1 MEKDVKK
8 QLSVWLG
15 LLWLLSTTWA
25 VADTVSSKFKVGETI
40 LVGFPANNIKGDA
53 YIIGIIRKV
62 TPEGDYQISVRD
74 FVEGHDYGLS
84 CVPIAVNERG
94 QETGQSGWEIWDN
107 TRQLTSEGLE
117 YIVPRDKVMKL
128 DKGKLNFIDR
138 YNVYITYSR
147 WKSNVPVMS
156 IDRLDSAE
164 AEAAYAGI
172 EGIIPALE
180 IAKLDRASYYDPEN
194 GRPYWPHE
202 SVPHLNVLLAQVSD
216 LLKED
221 PTLNQLWRA
230 QSRDWPAIESNMR
243 TYFLVDAMDKV
254 VRDAEAILY
263 EEDVKKADPEALKTL
278 KAQLKHLGMA
288 D

>member
-1 MEKDVKK
+1 MKK

-107 TRQLTSEGLE
+107 TKQLTSEGLE